1 VHPPIRSSQPSR
13 QAHPGSGGRGGEDT
27 EAGSC
32 IVMEMGHFR
41 DDLNS
46 GGHLSVRA
54 TGVHSTGV
62 LWVEWGMQKWGFEN
76 HEKGQHV
83 GA

>member
-1 VHPPIRSSQPSR
+1 
-13 QAHPGSGGRGGEDT
+13 
-27 EAGSC
+27 
-32 IVMEMGHFR
+32 VMEMGHFR